1 MLTISNMKFV
11 LEADPDL
18 NKPVFYYIVHCW
30 RIMKQLASEIKK
42 TCLHR

>member
-1 MLTISNMKFV
+1 MLTISNMKFA

-18 NKPVFYYIVHCW
+18 KPVFYYIAHCW
-30 RIMKQLASEIKK
+30 RIMNQLESEIKK